1 MSEEKTVCSN
11 PECGN
16 DDVSDNVKKY
26 SLDTYGII
34 LCYSCQELVR
44 SGKLDVEALKEALKK
59 KEKGTLEGY
68 ASEGDEELKNFG
80 EKLDAEK
87 VVDVEVV
94 EKEEVVEEE
103 QKWDKSVEI
112 DEGTF
117 SFQEEDGKLR
127 CKNGANDNVYELRI
141 DIPECPCGDFEI
153 NKEKR
158 EWCKHLK
165 AAKVAGYDVKEL
177 PKVPEEIKKALAKPE
192 KEKQKKGKAKKEET
206 VAITVLNKQIE
217 IPIQTP
223 SNMVMSEEKAI
234 EMIKEIIG
242 NTPKKDD
249 VIESYAGIE
258 ELNADVVL
266 SLCSYLGIQYRIVE
280 KEIEKARMSVG
291 KIYELTATKDQLQ
304 KYGAVAKIMPEVD
317 IVTRCKVT
325 VAAAWKDKSGNTRI
339 SVGVKEEI
347 LTPFELSD
355 ISKRG
360 VNFIETKA
368 ITKASKKALL
378 SVLPVT
384 HDGLKSK
391 IKEAYNWK

>member
-1 MSEEKTVCSN
+1 MSEEKIICSN

-16 DDVSDNVKKY
+16 DDMSDNVKNY
-26 SLDTYGII
+26 SLEHYGII
-34 LCYSCQELVR
+34 LCYPCQELVK
-44 SGKLDVEALKEALKK
+44 SGKLDAEALKEPLKK
-59 KEKGTLEGY
+59 KDTLEDHV
-68 ASEGDEELKNFG
+68 SEGDEEVKKFD
-80 EKLDAEK
+80 EKLDVEK
-87 VVDVEVV
+87 VVDVDEGG
-94 EKEEVVEEE
+94 KEEPKQQQK
-103 QKWDKSVEI
+103 QKWDKTVET
-112 DEGTF
+112 DNGVFMFREEG
-117 SFQEEDGKLR
+117 GKILCR
-127 CKNGANDNVYELRI
+127 NGANNNAYMLDVGEPHCSCR
-141 DIPECPCGDFEI
+141 DFVV
-153 NKEKR
+153 NKKEQ

-165 AAKVAGYDVKEL
+165 AADDGGYKVTKLPEIPKE
-177 PKVPEEIKKALAKPE
+177 VSDALAKQE
-192 KEKQKKGKAKKEET
+192 KEKGRKTPKVKKEEA
-206 VAITVLNKQIE
+206 VAITILGKQIE
-217 IPIQTP
+217 MPVQTP
-223 SNMVMSEEKAI
+223 SDMIMSEENALK
-234 EMIKEIIG
+234 MIKGIIG

-280 KEIEKARMSVG
+280 KEIEKARMNVG
-291 KIYELTATKDQLQ
+291 KIYELTATEDQMR
-304 KYGAVAKIMPEVD
+304 KYGAIAKMMPEVD

-325 VAAAWKDKSGNTRI
+325 VVAAWKDKSGNTRI

-360 VNFIETKA
+360 VNFIEAKA

-391 IKEAYNWK
+391 IKEAYHWK